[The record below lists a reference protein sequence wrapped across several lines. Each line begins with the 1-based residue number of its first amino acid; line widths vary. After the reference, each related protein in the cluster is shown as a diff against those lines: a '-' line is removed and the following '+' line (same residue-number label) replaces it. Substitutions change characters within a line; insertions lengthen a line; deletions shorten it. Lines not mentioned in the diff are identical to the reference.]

1 MKLLRSQTAR
11 WSVAGAIVAAALVVG
26 FLLFV
31 WPTPYRDAEGIRATR
46 VNRLTGEVQQNH
58 QALLFRRRA
67 WWDNYGW
74 QTVGRNGRRW

>member
-11 WSVAGAIVAAALVVG
+11 WNVAGAIVAAAIVVG

-46 VNRLTGEVQQNH
+46 VNRLTGDVQQNF
-58 QALLFRRRA
+58 QAPLFGRRA
-67 WWDNYGW
+67 WWNRNGW
-74 QTVGRNGRRW
+74 QTVGKNRRRW